1 MIISRSRIRN
11 QSKVKSCLEMPLS
24 SILLVIKEHSID
36 LKKVKVH
43 LRVNTVLLGLTPDS
57 STLQALTPEFFV
69 QLSNLSIIQRIIL
82 LLFNQKGVNRLS
94 FNVNH
99 KFPNKEFLEV
109 KGKRNHLFKNKVS
122 P

>member
-43 LRVNTVLLGLTPDS
+43 LRVNTVLLGLIPDS

-82 LLFNQKGVNRLS
+82 LLFNLKGVNRLS